1 MASYRFMNQAER
13 SRLLHEVHTQITALN
28 SKKKT
33 IYLTTTTFNQV
44 TLDCLTGWVFN
55 VNDLSIMTYAL
66 DLSINK
72 GRDEEMEAAHSANL
86 QRNFTGGF
94 LFTREECYFDILN
107 VLHNGV
113 RYESIAADSA
123 TRADII
129 ARAQRWGGASS
140 SNDLGTSRDW

>member
-1 MASYRFMNQAER
+1 MKQAER
-13 SRLLHEVHTQITALN
+13 SRLLHEIHTQITALN
-28 SKKKT
+28 SKKKI

-44 TLDCLTGWVFN
+44 TLDCLNGWVFN
-55 VNDLSIMTYAL
+55 VNDLNIMTYAL
-66 DLSINK
+66 DLSINR
-72 GRDEEMEAAHSANL
+72 GRNEEMEAAYSANL

-94 LFTREECYFDILN
+94 LFTREECYFDISN

-140 SNDLGTSRDW
+140 SNDLGTSRNW